1 MKHKILPTYLQ
12 GNYKESLREFGSTLY
27 GVFGAEGLGGTPVA
41 KSHFPE
47 MNVKWVK
54 NLFFSANFTLTSEN
68 KSLTIGLPL

>member
-1 MKHKILPTYLQ
+1 MRIKQLIIHSSLSKMKHKILPTYLQ

-47 MNVKWVK
+47 MNVK
-54 NLFFSANFTLTSEN
+54 
-68 KSLTIGLPL
+68 